1 MGYTYPDAIITTAG
15 HVDHGKTTLVHAL
28 SGTWVAR
35 YSEEIKRAMTIKL
48 GYTTISI
55 YECPSIDDEFRFLSD
70 GLLKNGKC
78 PNGDEPVFKR
88 RISILDV
95 PGHEVLISTMIS
107 GIAFVDTAI
116 LVIDASMP
124 VPQPQTEEHFIALTI
139 MGLKRLLVVQNKIDL
154 VPREKAIENYN
165 QIRGFLRGTWAED
178 SPIVPVSSLHG
189 INIDAVSTLLNKIV
203 PPKSVDSSSPFR
215 MLVLRSFN
223 VNKPGTPP
231 EKLVGGV
238 LGGTV
243 VRGSA
248 RVGDEI
254 EIRPGLKLGDKY
266 EPIFTRIISIA
277 IGNDY
282 VEEARPGGLLG
293 LGTELDP
300 ALTKADSLVGNV
312 VGKPGTLPPV
322 WVELELEFHRIER
335 RNADPSSTQFKPKDV
350 VMINVGSASVMG
362 IVKEFRRDRLTVTLR
377 RAVCSETNLKA
388 VVTRQVGSRW
398 RIVGYGV
405 LKGGKSV
412 LE

>member
-1 MGYTYPDAIITTAG
+1 
-15 HVDHGKTTLVHAL
+15 
-28 SGTWVAR
+28 
-35 YSEEIKRAMTIKL
+35 
-48 GYTTISI
+48 
-55 YECPSIDDEFRFLSD
+55 
-70 GLLKNGKC
+70 
-78 PNGDEPVFKR
+78 
-88 RISILDV
+88 
-95 PGHEVLISTMIS
+95 MIS